1 MNIVVMDSQGGGIGR
16 QVISSLKAAFPE
28 QGITAI
34 GTNAQ
39 ATAAMLKAGAD
50 QGATGENP
58 VIVASRH
65 ADIII
70 GPIGIVIADS
80 MISRHADIIIG
91 PIGIVIAD
99 SMIGEITPAMA
110 LAVGQSDAKRI
121 LIPVNHCDNIV
132 VGVSDL
138 SLARLIREVVE
149 RVRELLEEA

>member
-28 QGITAI
+28 QVITAI

-58 VIVASRH
+58 VIVA
-65 ADIII
+65 
-70 GPIGIVIADS
+70 
-80 MISRHADIIIG
+80 SRHADIIIG

>member
-28 QGITAI
+28 QSITAI

-58 VIVASRH
+58 VIVA
-65 ADIII
+65 
-70 GPIGIVIADS
+70 
-80 MISRHADIIIG
+80 SRHADIIIG